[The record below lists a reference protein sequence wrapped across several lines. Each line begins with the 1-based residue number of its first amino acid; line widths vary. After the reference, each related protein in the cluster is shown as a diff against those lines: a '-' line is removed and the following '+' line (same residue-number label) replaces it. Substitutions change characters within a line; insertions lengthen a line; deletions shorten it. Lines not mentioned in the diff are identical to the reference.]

1 MNSIGYTKQSNKAR
15 ELTSFKISSLNKN
28 NRNYKLFNNVYQNYN
43 SLVKQIIIKL
53 MTKPWM
59 LICWMAEI
67 NFSNLMSLITK
78 FFLKT
83 LPDKQFIG

>member
-15 ELTSFKISSLNKN
+15 ELTNFKISNLNKN

-43 SLVKQIIIKL
+43 NLVKQIIIKL

-59 LICWMAEI
+59 LICWMVEI

-83 LPDKQFIG
+83 LLDRQFIG